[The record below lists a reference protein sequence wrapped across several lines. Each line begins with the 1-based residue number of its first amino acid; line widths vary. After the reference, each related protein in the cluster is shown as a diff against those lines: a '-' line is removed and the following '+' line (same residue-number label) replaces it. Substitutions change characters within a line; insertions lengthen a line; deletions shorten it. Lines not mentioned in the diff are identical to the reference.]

1 MTEQL
6 ISQGRVGK
14 VYKFERGSES
24 LIRKVFMPA
33 HSARLWNWF
42 FYRSPHP
49 LSTPEGIHHAH
60 WKRRLAHRLARF
72 CDDHIHICDSLDF
85 DGRSFTTPFV
95 SGHEPK
101 GSEKRP
107 LFHTTE
113 KLEKFFDV
121 IGMPTWSFGQTNP
134 FAHTNFI
141 LNGGDISIV
150 DYEQSIPIPDARGH
164 MGFDMIYF
172 DDLHRF
178 IKDNKHKLNNKLG
191 TNDYESL
198 QEAYELSKLYQSQLD
213 CRPRALTR
221 FEEKFSKPLSRKEVE
236 KTVTQLYQQKKITDE
251 EFQDYRSGRSG
262 ENIRL
267 AMKNLAVHA
276 VIGLG
281 TPPYIAAP
289 ISAVLRPTWTLGN
302 WCYYTFKG
310 EYETRRIHSFRV
322 MFVSALPLPFP
333 LSGFSNGAY
342 LLSIMEEN
350 PIIGLA
356 MNNNLVLEF
365 TGKNL
370 KEAMNAAGSKK
381 FVRPMVKAY
390 YGFSKIRFISWLQ
403 EKTMGKNTKMAHDVI
418 WNYLMEG
425 ATKPTA

>member
-1 MTEQL
+1 
-6 ISQGRVGK
+6 
-14 VYKFERGSES
+14 
-24 LIRKVFMPA
+24 
-33 HSARLWNWF
+33 
-42 FYRSPHP
+42 
-49 LSTPEGIHHAH
+49 
-60 WKRRLAHRLARF
+60 
-72 CDDHIHICDSLDF
+72 
-85 DGRSFTTPFV
+85 
-95 SGHEPK
+95 
-101 GSEKRP
+101 
-107 LFHTTE
+107 
-113 KLEKFFDV
+113 
-121 IGMPTWSFGQTNP
+121 
-134 FAHTNFI
+134 
-141 LNGGDISIV
+141 
-150 DYEQSIPIPDARGH
+150 
-164 MGFDMIYF
+164 
-172 DDLHRF
+172 
-178 IKDNKHKLNNKLG
+178 
-191 TNDYESL
+191 
-198 QEAYELSKLYQSQLD
+198 
-213 CRPRALTR
+213 
-221 FEEKFSKPLSRKEVE
+221 
-236 KTVTQLYQQKKITDE
+236 
-251 EFQDYRSGRSG
+251 
-262 ENIRL
+262 
-267 AMKNLAVHA
+267 MKNLAVHA

-370 KEAMNAAGSKK
+370 REAMNAAGSKK
-381 FVRPMVKAY
+381 FVRPMVKTY

-403 EKTMGKNTKMAHDVI
+403 EKMMGKNTKMAHDVI